1 MKTRQRGNTVI
12 GLIIGIVLGLGV
24 ALGIAVYVTKV
35 PIPFMTKT
43 QRGGAEQDEAEAR
56 KNKDWNPNAPLA
68 GKPSARTTPEQPA
81 SVGPLNPAAPAT
93 GPVPA
98 VVAPDAR
105 SAAASA
111 ARARPDTG
119 APAASSDPLGDEPT
133 CVTNAT
139 SGWIVF
145 QDTDGNCKR
154 GLTEAVIDAR
164 KLENDNTAN
173 LLRVKYDGDCLS
185 FAPTGFRQA
194 IAGTTPVNHIL
205 MCDNRGITKAAGT
218 TLSAARGIIISP
230 TGRARV
236 TRDVS
241 GGLADDITKWGPAGV
256 CP

>member
-1 MKTRQRGNTVI
+1 MMELMVVLAI
-12 GLIIGIVLGLGV
+12 AAAVLVLG
-24 ALGIAVYVTKV
+24 A
-35 PIPFMTKT
+35 
-43 QRGGAEQDEAEAR
+43 
-56 KNKDWNPNAPLA
+56 PNFNQFRLNNRLTNAANDMLSA
-68 GKPSARTTPEQPA
+68 TTLARTEAIKRQVA
-81 SVGPLNPAAPAT
+81 VAACP
-93 GPVPA
+93 
-98 VVAPDAR
+98 
-105 SAAASA
+105 
-111 ARARPDTG
+111 
-119 APAASSDPLGDEPT
+119 SSDPLGDEPT

-145 QDTDGNCKR
+145 EDTDGNCKR

>member
-1 MKTRQRGNTVI
+1 MMELMVVLAI
-12 GLIIGIVLGLGV
+12 AAAVLVLG
-24 ALGIAVYVTKV
+24 A
-35 PIPFMTKT
+35 
-43 QRGGAEQDEAEAR
+43 
-56 KNKDWNPNAPLA
+56 PNFNQFRLNNRLTNAANDMLSA
-68 GKPSARTTPEQPA
+68 TTLARTEAIKRQVA
-81 SVGPLNPAAPAT
+81 VAACP
-93 GPVPA
+93 
-98 VVAPDAR
+98 
-105 SAAASA
+105 
-111 ARARPDTG
+111 
-119 APAASSDPLGDEPT
+119 SSDPLGDEPT

-145 QDTDGNCKR
+145 EDTDGNCKR

-236 TRDVS
+236 TRDIS